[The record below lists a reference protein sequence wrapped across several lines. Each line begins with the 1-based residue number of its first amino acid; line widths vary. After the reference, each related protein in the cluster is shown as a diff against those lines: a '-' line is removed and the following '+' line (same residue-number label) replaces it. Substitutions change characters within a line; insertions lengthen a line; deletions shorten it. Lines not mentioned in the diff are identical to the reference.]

1 MPMRHAALAVGLTL
15 ALGLLGP
22 DAAFAKKKK
31 KPVYWY
37 QYAVT
42 FTCGTNTTD
51 PARLPLGEHVSQLTI
66 ANLGGTDA
74 AVLQRIAVSYPL
86 PGVVTNELPGTV
98 SADTAQQLS
107 CQDAL
112 DLGATLPPGSPTYAQ
127 GVAVV
132 DSSRPLHVTVTRSIT
147 RTGGETSMQ
156 TEAVP
161 YRLIPQ
167 R

>member
-1 MPMRHAALAVGLTL
+1 MRHLALLFDL
-15 ALGLLGP
+15 CSMLGLLGSE
-22 DAAFAKKKK
+22 AALAKKKK
-31 KPVYWY
+31 RPVYWY

-51 PARLPLGEHVSQLTI
+51 AMRLPLGEHVSQLTI
-66 ANLGGTDA
+66 ANLDGTDA
-74 AVLQRIAVSYPL
+74 SVLQRIAVSYPL

-98 SADTAQQLS
+98 SAGTAQQLS

-132 DSSRPLHVTVTRSIT
+132 DSSRPLHVTVTRSVT
-147 RTGGETSMQ
+147 RAGGETSMQ
-156 TEAVP
+156 TELVP
-161 YRLIPQ
+161 HRLIPQ